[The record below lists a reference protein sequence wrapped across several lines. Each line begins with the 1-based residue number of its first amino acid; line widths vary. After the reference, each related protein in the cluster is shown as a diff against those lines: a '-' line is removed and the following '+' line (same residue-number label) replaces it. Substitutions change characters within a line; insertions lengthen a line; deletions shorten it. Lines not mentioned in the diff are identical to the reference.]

1 MKKHGTKQDILKL
14 IYEFRYYCML
24 SYNNNDSI
32 SEISNLKNEI
42 EEITKKILEKAHKL
56 KVIEEFAKDKE
67 VDYQLLKYLFMTRN
81 INLEEI
87 YIKLSK
93 EKDKF
98 FVHIFD
104 GNSLEEK
111 MELED
116 TININKKQLNI
127 MLNKKVKAFY

>member
-1 MKKHGTKQDILKL
+1 MKKHGTKQQILKL

-24 SYNNNDSI
+24 SYNENYSI
-32 SEISNLKNEI
+32 SQISKLRNKI
-42 EEITKKILEKAHKL
+42 KEITKKILEKAHNL
-56 KVIEEFAKDKE
+56 KVIEEFSKDKE
-67 VDYQLLKYLFMTRN
+67 VDYQLLKYLFMTKS

-87 YIKLSK
+87 YIKLAK

-98 FVHIFD
+98 FIHIFD

-127 MLNKKVKAFY
+127 RLNKKVKAFY